1 MAAHNESGRL
11 AEEEAAKWLVSKG
24 YTLLETNYRYQHA
37 EIDLIMTYQ
46 GLLIFIEVKFR
57 SGTGFGYAEEFV
69 QAAKK
74 RLIVKAADQYIY
86 KKDWYQDIRFDI
98 VGVYLDPQGRL
109 HFKQFEDAFY
119 LTLNRKHHGIFL

>member
-74 RLIVKAADQYIY
+74 KTNC
-86 KKDWYQDIRFDI
+86 
-98 VGVYLDPQGRL
+98 QGSGPVHL
-109 HFKQFEDAFY
+109 QKGLAPGHS
-119 LTLNRKHHGIFL
+119 L

>member
-1 MAAHNESGRL
+1 MAAHNDSGRH
-11 AEEEAAKWLVSKG
+11 AEVEAAKWLESKG
-24 YTLLETNYRYQHA
+24 YTLLATNYRFQHA

-69 QAAKK
+69 QVAKK

-86 KKDWYQDIRFDI
+86 KKDWHHDIRFDI
-98 VGVYLDPQGRL
+98 VGVYLDLQGRL

-119 LTLNRKHHGIFL
+119 